1 MATMATDELSQAVED
16 GVQGLRQVQYI
27 TTNYA
32 GLQGL
37 KMVPLG
43 LWLWLWAVGEAGW
56 WPWRNDC
63 NPLLNLLTLPMALAL
78 WLIVGA
84 YYTRAFGRVR
94 PTSHRMGRTLFTGAM
109 VLVVSFPWLLISGY
123 ADAALQ
129 PPVSVLGLTAAG
141 LLALWCSTGR
151 LHRQYLVA
159 AALIAVVSLL
169 PLLGIISR
177 DQLFGGVLC
186 ATLGT
191 VLVVGGVL
199 DHLRL
204 ARSLKPLPKESHDG
218 DV

>member
-1 MATMATDELSQAVED
+1 MQRAEAK
-16 GVQGLRQVQYI
+16 GLRRVRYVTI
-27 TTNYA
+27 NYA
-32 GLQGL
+32 SLQGL

-43 LWLWLWAVGEAGW
+43 LWLWLWAAGEAGW
-56 WPWRNDC
+56 WPWRNGW
-63 NPLLNLLTLPMALAL
+63 NPLLGLLAL
-78 WLIVGA
+78 PPALVLRLVVGA
-84 YYTRAFGRVR
+84 YYARVFGRVR
-94 PTSHRMGRTLFTGAM
+94 STSQRMGRTLFTGAM
-109 VLVVSFPWLLISGY
+109 LIVVGFPWLLISGC
-123 ADAALQ
+123 ADAGLQ

-169 PLLGIISR
+169 PLLRIISR
-177 DQLFGGVLC
+177 DRLFGGVLC
-186 ATLGT
+186 ATFGT

-204 ARSLKPLPKESHDG
+204 ARSLNPLPEASHDG